1 MCCVFKVK
9 WQLAVGTVLELVI
22 YFNSTTRISVAFI
35 QIFNINRSFL
45 TLLNA
50 FHSSF
55 LCIDPS
61 VDLLID
67 MLPSSPI

>member
-1 MCCVFKVK
+1 MQIK
-9 WQLAVGTVLELVI
+9 E
-22 YFNSTTRISVAFI
+22 SESISVALI
-35 QIFNINRSFL
+35 QIFNINGSFL